1 MDNLLRR
8 PSGIYVARLTIP
20 ARLRPI
26 LGSREFVAST
36 GTRSRT
42 MAKLVACELLAGWR
56 RKLWEIERLQLP
68 AALMNYDS
76 ILKLVDG
83 SPVLRSGSYLP
94 IAQAAAAMGLEV
106 ADLLRQAADGHLALY
121 CRLIAKLGYTTP
133 YSSFEPDDP
142 DFGTVLVPTQAN
154 RPPGSHVLRAT
165 GVYRVPTGET
175 DAVAA
180 LLLAGKPADVVT
192 LEIIGKEAEGM
203 EFVPDG
209 ALRVEAGQV
218 ELSCGELESRR
229 RHFADAIAPATL
241 AAAREA
247 RSTTAKGVP
256 DSSALRAAA
265 PLSKVLDAF
274 CKSHLPQVLASAK
287 EIERMRA
294 GIALLIEFEG
304 DLSIGVVDS
313 ERLRNFRDV
322 HLARMPA
329 NENRVRSQYST
340 GSMTESIEAIVGT
353 DWPRMSAGERDM
365 RMKWVARMFRWA
377 HAEKWIPDDP
387 CTGLRKES
395 VLTKAE
401 RTRVQLGRSSREE
414 FSDEELRQIFGAQ
427 WFLTGRGEKTR
438 AGTYRT
444 FQPFHYWLPLL
455 GLCTGARINEL
466 AQLHLDDVGQDGA
479 TWYLDINRKTPDKSL
494 KNEWSVRKVPL
505 HPRLVELGFPEWC
518 HALRAEGFQRVF
530 PELSWNSTNR
540 YAKDPIRVMSRYLE
554 GLGMPRD
561 GTKVFH
567 SFRHGINNS
576 LQKRTSMPDWM
587 RKRFMGHE
595 RGSSVNERHY
605 LSDPTPVEMSPFLEQ
620 LKMPL
625 SQVSAFQS
633 ARGMD
638 AIRDALRRK
647 NDGRGSAESMG
658 PVKADES

>member
-83 SPVLRSGSYLP
+83 SPALRSGSYLP
-94 IAQAAAAMGLEV
+94 IAQAAAAMGLDV
-106 ADLLRQAADGHLALY
+106 ADLLREAADGHLALY
-121 CRLIAKLGYTTP
+121 CRLIAKPGYVTRF
-133 YSSFEPDDP
+133 SDFEPDDP
-142 DFGTVLVPTQAN
+142 DYGTVLVPTLPN
-154 RPPGSHVLRAT
+154 RPPGSRLLRAS
-165 GVYRVPTGET
+165 GVYRVPRDET
-175 DAVAA
+175 DVIAA
-180 LLLAGKPADVVT
+180 LLLDGKRADVVA
-192 LEIIGKEAEGM
+192 LETIEQEAQGVA
-203 EFVPDG
+203 FVPDDT
-209 ALRVEAGQV
+209 LRLEIGQV
-218 ELSCGELESRR
+218 ELSCAELESRR
-229 RHFADAIAPATL
+229 RCMADAISPPAL

-247 RSTTAKGVP
+247 QNTAAKN
-256 DSSALRAAA
+256 ALDKTARRAKVA
-265 PLSKVLDAF
+265 LSEVLDAF
-274 CKSHLPQVLASAK
+274 CKSHLPQVLTSVK

-304 DLSIGVVDS
+304 DLAVGDVDA

-329 NENRVRSQYST
+329 NENRVRSQYRT
-340 GSMTESIEAIVGT
+340 RSMTESVKAITDT
-353 DWPRMSAGERDM
+353 DWPVMSAGERDM
-365 RMKWVARMFRWA
+365 RMKWIARLFRWA
-377 HAEKWIPDDP
+377 HEQKWIPDDP

-401 RTRVQLGRSSREE
+401 RTRQRVEQVRREE
-414 FSDEELRQIFGAQ
+414 FTAEELQRIFGAR
-427 WFLTGRGEKTR
+427 WFLTGHGEKTK

-466 AQLHLDDVGQDGA
+466 AQLYLSDVGQDGVA
-479 TWYLDINRKTPDKSL
+479 WYIHINCKTPDKSL
-494 KNEWSVRKVPL
+494 KNEWSVRNVPL
-505 HPRLVELGFPEWC
+505 HSRLIELGFVEWC
-518 HALRAEGFQRVF
+518 EKLRSAGFQRVF
-530 PELSWNSTNR
+530 PELTWNSTNR
-540 YAKDPIRVMSRYLE
+540 YAKDPIRVMSQYLE

-567 SFRHGINNS
+567 SFRHGINNA
-576 LQKRTSMPDWM
+576 LQKQTSMPDWM
-587 RKRFMGHE
+587 RKRLLGHE
-595 RGSSVNERHY
+595 PGSGVNEQHY
-605 LSDPTPVEMSPFLEQ
+605 LSDAAPAVISPYLES

-625 SQVSAFQS
+625 SHVAAFRAEQ
-633 ARGMD
+633 GID

-647 NDGRGSAESMG
+647 NEGRGAEESIGPSA
-658 PVKADES
+658 

>member
-94 IAQAAAAMGLEV
+94 IAQAASAMGLEV
-106 ADLLRQAADGHLALY
+106 TDLLRQAADGHLALY
-121 CRLIAKLGYTTP
+121 CRLIANEGYTTRF
-133 YSSFEPDDP
+133 SDFEPDDP
-142 DFGTVLVPTQAN
+142 DFGTVVVPTLSS
-154 RPPGSHVLRAT
+154 RPPDSRLLRAS
-165 GVYRVPTGET
+165 GMYRVPRDET
-175 DAVAA
+175 DAIAA
-180 LLLAGKPADVVT
+180 VLLSGKTADVVA
-192 LEIIGKEAEGM
+192 LEVIGRESEDLA
-203 EFVPDG
+203 FVPGIPLD
-209 ALRVEAGQV
+209 LDIDQV
-218 ELSCGELESRR
+218 ELSCAELEARR
-229 RHFADAIAPATL
+229 LHMAASITPGAL

-247 RSTTAKGVP
+247 RNTVVP
-256 DSSALRAAA
+256 SDKSAQRANA
-265 PLSKVLDAF
+265 PLSKVLEAF
-274 CKSHLPQVLASAK
+274 CKTYLPQVLASAK
-287 EIERMRA
+287 EIDRMRA
-294 GIALLIEFEG
+294 GIALLIELEG
-304 DLSIGVVDS
+304 DLSIGEVDAA
-313 ERLRNFRDV
+313 RLRHFRDA

-329 NENRVRSQYST
+329 HENRVRSQYGT
-340 GSMTESIEAIVGT
+340 GSMTESMEAVSGT
-353 DWPRMSAGERDM
+353 DWPLMSADERDM
-365 RMKWVARMFRWA
+365 RMKWIARMFRWA
-377 HAEKWIPDDP
+377 HAEKWIEDDP
-387 CTGLRKES
+387 CTGLRRES

-401 RTRVQLGRSSREE
+401 RTRVQLEKPSREE
-414 FSDEELRQIFGAQ
+414 FTDEELRRIFGAQ
-427 WFLTGRGEKTR
+427 WFLTGRGEKTK

-466 AQLHLDDVGQDGA
+466 AQLHLSDIGQDGGV
-479 TWYLDINRKTPDKSL
+479 WYIDINRKTQDKSL
-494 KNEWSVRKVPL
+494 KNDWSARKVPL
-505 HPRLVELGFPEWC
+505 HSRMLELGFAEWC
-518 HALRAEGFQRVF
+518 AELRSAGFQRVF

-540 YAKDPIRVMSRYLE
+540 YAKDPIRVMSQYLE
-554 GLGMPRD
+554 SLGMARD

-605 LSDPTPVEMSPFLEQ
+605 LSDPAPVEMSPFLEQ

-633 ARGMD
+633 ALGMD